1 MNYTI
6 KSFKHDG
13 RLHRVW
19 LQNWRV
25 PANALHPDHAAE
37 GMLVFVNSHTRIREA
52 DGTEWTSKVPGVSFF
67 IPGQWFN
74 IVALLEHNGIRYYC
88 NVASPPYEAGQV
100 VTYIDY
106 DLDVIRMMNGE
117 TVLVDEDEYE
127 RHKAVYHYSPMIEEK
142 VQAGLSGLLGR
153 LERRAEPFNDKR
165 VYAYYDMW
173 RNRGKEGERD

>member
-25 PANALHPDHAAE
+25 PSELLHPGHAAE
-37 GMLVFVNSHTRIREA
+37 AMLVFVNSHTRIREA

-67 IPGQWFN
+67 IPGQWYN
-74 IVALLEHNGIRYYC
+74 IVALLENGGIRYYC
-88 NVASPPYEAGQV
+88 NVASPPYEVGQV

-106 DLDVIRMMNGE
+106 DLDVIHTWNGE
-117 TVLVDEDEYE
+117 TQLVDEDEYE
-127 RHKAVYHYSPMIEEK
+127 RHKTLYHYSPAVEAK
-142 VQAGLSGLLGR
+142 VKAGLSELLG
-153 LERRAEPFNDKR
+153 LVERRGAPFNDER
-165 VYAYYDMW
+165 AYAYYEMW
-173 RNRGKEGERD
+173 KRRERTGKAE